1 MTLCEEVKVRY
12 KYYKIKEEQ
21 NLHESE
27 AELQGQI
34 RIRYLEQEIALR
46 EDLTEESK
54 EATLMHECLH
64 ALDEM
69 YGIELSEE
77 QVERLGNALYMFIE
91 DNPQMFRG
99 E

>member
-1 MTLCEEVKVRY
+1 MTLCEEVKVGY
-12 KYYKIKEEQ
+12 KYYIVNEEQ

-27 AELQGQI
+27 TELQGQI
-34 RIRYLEQEIALR
+34 RFFEQEIALR
-46 EDLTEESK
+46 EDISEEAK

>member
-1 MTLCEEVKVRY
+1 MTLCGEVKVGY
-12 KYYKIKEEQ
+12 KHYKVKEEQ

-34 RIRYLEQEIALR
+34 RYLEQEIALR
-46 EDLTEESK
+46 EDMTEESK

>member
-1 MTLCEEVKVRY
+1 MTLCGEVKVGY
-12 KYYKIKEEQ
+12 KHYKVKEEQ

-34 RIRYLEQEIALR
+34 RYLEQEIALR
-46 EDLTEESK
+46 EDITEESK

>member
-1 MTLCEEVKVRY
+1 MMLCGEVKVGY
-12 KYYKIKEEQ
+12 KHYKVKEEQ

-34 RIRYLEQEIALR
+34 RYLEQEIALR
-46 EDLTEESK
+46 EDMTEESK

>member
-1 MTLCEEVKVRY
+1 MTLCEEVKVGFKHY
-12 KYYKIKEEQ
+12 KVKEEQ
-21 NLHESE
+21 NLHESGV
-27 AELQGQI
+27 ELQGE
-34 RIRYLEQEIALR
+34 IRYLEQEIALR
-46 EDLTEESK
+46 EDITEEAK

-69 YGIELSEE
+69 YGIELNEE

>member
-1 MTLCEEVKVRY
+1 MTLCEEVKAGFKHY
-12 KYYKIKEEQ
+12 KVKEEQ

-34 RIRYLEQEIALR
+34 RYLEQEIALR
-46 EDLTEESK
+46 EDMTEESK

>member
-1 MTLCEEVKVRY
+1 MTLCGEVKVGY
-12 KYYKIKEEQ
+12 KHYKVKEEQ

-34 RIRYLEQEIALR
+34 RYLEQEIALR
-46 EDLTEESK
+46 EDITEEPK

-69 YGIELSEE
+69 YGVELSEE

>member
-1 MTLCEEVKVRY
+1 MTLCGEVKVGY
-12 KYYKIKEEQ
+12 KHYKVKEEQ

-34 RIRYLEQEIALR
+34 RYLEQEIALR
-46 EDLTEESK
+46 EDMTEESK
-54 EATLMHECLH
+54 EATLMHGCLR

-91 DNPQMFRG
+91 DNPQVFRG

>member
-1 MTLCEEVKVRY
+1 MTLCGEVKVGY
-12 KYYKIKEEQ
+12 KHYKVKEEQ

-34 RIRYLEQEIALR
+34 RYLEQEIALR
-46 EDLTEESK
+46 EDMTEESK

-91 DNPQMFRG
+91 DNPQVFRG

>member
-1 MTLCEEVKVRY
+1 MTLCGEVKVGY
-12 KYYKIKEEQ
+12 KHYKVKEEQ

-27 AELQGQI
+27 TELQGQ
-34 RIRYLEQEIALR
+34 IRYLEQEIALR
-46 EDLTEESK
+46 EDMTEESK
-54 EATLMHECLH
+54 EATLMRECLH

>member
-1 MTLCEEVKVRY
+1 MTLCGEVKVGY
-12 KYYKIKEEQ
+12 KHYKVKEEQ
-21 NLHESE
+21 KLHESE

-34 RIRYLEQEIALR
+34 RYLEQEIALR
-46 EDLTEESK
+46 EDITEESK

>member
-1 MTLCEEVKVRY
+1 MTLCGEVKVGY
-12 KYYKIKEEQ
+12 KHYKVKEEQ

-34 RIRYLEQEIALR
+34 RYLEQEMALR
-46 EDLTEESK
+46 EDMTEESK

>member
-1 MTLCEEVKVRY
+1 MTLCEEVKVGFKHY
-12 KYYKIKEEQ
+12 KVKEEQ

-34 RIRYLEQEIALR
+34 RYLEQEIALR
-46 EDLTEESK
+46 EDMTEESK

>member
-1 MTLCEEVKVRY
+1 MTLCGEVKVGY
-12 KYYKIKEEQ
+12 KHYKVKEEQ

-34 RIRYLEQEIALR
+34 RYLEQEIALR
-46 EDLTEESK
+46 EDITEESK

-64 ALDEM
+64 AIDEM

>member
-1 MTLCEEVKVRY
+1 MTLCGEVKVGY
-12 KYYKIKEEQ
+12 KHYKVKEEQ

-27 AELQGQI
+27 AELQGQ
-34 RIRYLEQEIALR
+34 IRYLEQEIALR

>member
-1 MTLCEEVKVRY
+1 MTLCKEVKVGFKHY
-12 KYYKIKEEQ
+12 KVKEEQ

-34 RIRYLEQEIALR
+34 RYLEQEIALR
-46 EDLTEESK
+46 EDMTEESK

>member
-1 MTLCEEVKVRY
+1 MTLCGEVKVGY
-12 KYYKIKEEQ
+12 KHYKVKEEQ

-27 AELQGQI
+27 TELQGQ
-34 RIRYLEQEIALR
+34 IRYLEQEIALR
-46 EDLTEESK
+46 EDMTEESK
-54 EATLMHECLH
+54 EAALMHECLH

>member
-1 MTLCEEVKVRY
+1 MTLCGEVKVGY
-12 KYYKIKEEQ
+12 KHYKVKEEQ

-34 RIRYLEQEIALR
+34 RYLEQEIALR
-46 EDLTEESK
+46 EDISEESK
-54 EATLMHECLH
+54 EATLVHECLH

-91 DNPQMFRG
+91 DNPHMFRG

>member
-1 MTLCEEVKVRY
+1 MTLCEEVKVGFKNY
-12 KYYKIKEEQ
+12 KVKEEQ

-27 AELQGQI
+27 VELQGE
-34 RIRYLEQEIALR
+34 IRYLEQEIALR
-46 EDLTEESK
+46 EDITEEAK

-69 YGIELSEE
+69 YKIELSEE
-77 QVERLGNALYMFIE
+77 QIERLGNALYMFIE

>member
-1 MTLCEEVKVRY
+1 MTLCGEVKVGY
-12 KYYKIKEEQ
+12 KHCKVKEEQ

-27 AELQGQI
+27 TELQGQ
-34 RIRYLEQEIALR
+34 IRYLEQEIALR
-46 EDLTEESK
+46 EDMTEESK

>member
-1 MTLCEEVKVRY
+1 MTLCEEVKVGY
-12 KYYKIKEEQ
+12 KHYKVKEEQ

-34 RIRYLEQEIALR
+34 RYLEQEIALR
-46 EDLTEESK
+46 EDMTEESK

-69 YGIELSEE
+69 YGIGLSEE

>member
-1 MTLCEEVKVRY
+1 MTLCGEVKVGY
-12 KYYKIKEEQ
+12 KCYKVKEEQ

-34 RIRYLEQEIALR
+34 RYLEQEIALR
-46 EDLTEESK
+46 EDMSEESK
-54 EATLMHECLH
+54 EATLEHECLH

>member
-1 MTLCEEVKVRY
+1 MTLCGEVKVGY
-12 KYYKIKEEQ
+12 KYYKVKEEQ

-27 AELQGQI
+27 TELQGQI
-34 RIRYLEQEIALR
+34 RFFEQEITLR
-46 EDLTEESK
+46 ENMTEESK

-69 YGIELSEE
+69 YGIGLSEE

-91 DNPQMFRG
+91 DNPQMLRG

>member
-1 MTLCEEVKVRY
+1 MTLCEEVKVGFKHY
-12 KYYKIKEEQ
+12 KVKKEQ

-27 AELQGQI
+27 VELQGE
-34 RIRYLEQEIALR
+34 IRYLEQEIALR
-46 EDLTEESK
+46 EDITEEAK
-54 EATLMHECLH
+54 EATLMHECVH

-69 YGIELSEE
+69 YGIGLSEE

>member
-1 MTLCEEVKVRY
+1 MTLCEEVKVGY
-12 KYYKIKEEQ
+12 KYYKVKEEQ
-21 NLHESE
+21 NMHERE
-27 AELQGQI
+27 AELQGQ
-34 RIRYLEQEIALR
+34 IRYLEQEIALR
-46 EDLTEESK
+46 EDISEESK
-54 EATLMHECLH
+54 EATLVHECLH

-69 YGIELSEE
+69 YGIGLSEE